1 MPSMEVLAK
10 ERVVL
15 MFEDRVAL
23 SDTHFNMNDIACRE
37 CDMETLTEIES
48 EYHRYTKTTTWWAK
62 FKCAHCG
69 YDNDIEDW
77 Y

>member
-1 MPSMEVLAK
+1 
-10 ERVVL
+10 

-62 FKCAHCG
+62 FKCVHCG